1 MRASSFVILLIGSKT
16 PVPKLT
22 LDTDFFNNSSP
33 TFTRFCKF
41 SLVATSTDESVPV
54 NVLSCIYI
62 LMLDNIFFYGC
73 LGTFCGRRGGEGEE
87 G

>member
-1 MRASSFVILLIGSKT
+1 
-16 PVPKLT
+16 
-22 LDTDFFNNSSP
+22 
-33 TFTRFCKF
+33 
-41 SLVATSTDESVPV
+41 LVATSTDESVPV

-73 LGTFCGRRGGEGEE
+73 LGTFCRRRGGEGEE